1 MCSTDLEAAICESMH
16 KYVQCTMSLSV
27 FWCDK
32 FKVTSFILGL
42 VRGKSDKFEL
52 VIPERQGPKKVPT
65 SYYLVQYIPGMNKMI
80 HFATEWHDE

>member
-52 VIPERQGPKKVPT
+52 VIPVTNQKDRAKG
-65 SYYLVQYIPGMNKMI
+65 SYNFLNTIVSKPQ
-80 HFATEWHDE
+80 